1 MAIGPGGMTR
11 DGKLIPINVSVGDRV
26 LLPEYGG
33 HTVKIGEDEY
43 TLYRDEDIL
52 GRFAQL
58 K

>member
-1 MAIGPGGMTR
+1 MQSRSPPAFQA
-11 DGKLIPINVSVGDRV
+11 GDRV

-33 HTVKIGEDEY
+33 HTVKIADEEF

-52 GRFAQL
+52 GRFEM